1 MNSPVDRFKKRHAA
15 LKDKTFLNVGVNQ
28 SFPDIDIGDAA
39 KSYISETLENRS
51 ESIALEANMLLKDI
65 QGAINSEKFSA
76 LIDSCQENC
85 LQTIIRPF
93 GVGKVLFKDMLGGNV
108 VTTHNVRSKD
118 YVDSEETAYSKSGE
132 KDKYNNSVAKF
143 EEDKKKYAEYRKAF
157 NNGETN
163 IPKVKNP
170 KEPYRNGN
178 QNYGKARDDA
188 QNAQNEGTLENK
200 IANGNFSSTANIE
213 IDHTVSIEEIEKMPD
228 RLLAE
233 VNGADLANAESNLN
247 PMERAINRS
256 KNDKTYKDF
265 AKHIEDKKIP
275 ELEKEIQI
283 LEERKS
289 TSGLSGEE
297 EERLE
302 NTKKNLEKFK
312 KLDKEKMQSL
322 DKNARSEMQR
332 KIDIAYYT
340 SNKFIK
346 NTISTS
352 LNEGKKMAAQQAI
365 GVLMEEFVRAA
376 FAEVKDI
383 WQNGFKGSVD
393 DSFLA
398 ILKERLMHVAMRV
411 QSKWRDSASAGLSGA
426 ISGFMSNIVTV
437 MINIFATTAKRVGRM
452 LREGSMS
459 LYGAF
464 KILAFPKE
472 GMTLAQAADAAFKLL
487 AAGIITSL
495 GIELEMI
502 LQGYLTAIVPLA
514 PFSTYISG
522 IGAGLITGVTTA
534 FVTYMIDYLDF
545 FGVNAKSRHEQV
557 VAKLDDMIA
566 ISYEQAEKSAALF
579 IAPPSVA

>member
-65 QGAINSEKFSA
+65 QRAINAEKFSA

-93 GVGKVLFKDMLGGNV
+93 GVGKVLFKDKLGGNV
-108 VTTHNVRSKD
+108 DTIHNARAGVYATNKEQEAYNQRGNYDSRAYHSDERYKATNYKISEAKENGTLIDAHTGQPIKEGENVNLDHVKSAKEYHDDAGRVLAELSGPELANLPSNLKPTTETINKSKKAKSVHDYLIYVQTKAIPNLQKEIAELESKD
-118 YVDSEETAYSKSGE
+118 SLSDDEARKLAYKKAKLE
-132 KDKYNNSVAKF
+132 K
-143 EEDKKKYAEYRKAF
+143 
-157 NNGETN
+157 
-163 IPKVKNP
+163 
-170 KEPYRNGN
+170 
-178 QNYGKARDDA
+178 
-188 QNAQNEGTLENK
+188 LE
-200 IANGNFSSTANIE
+200 S
-213 IDHTVSIEEIEKMPD
+213 IDHEKM
-228 RLLAE
+228 
-233 VNGADLANAESNLN
+233 
-247 PMERAINRS
+247 RAS
-256 KNDKTYKDF
+256 DK
-265 AKHIEDKKIP
+265 AAREEADKKIN
-275 ELEKEIQI
+275 K
-283 LEERKS
+283 
-289 TSGLSGEE
+289 
-297 EERLE
+297 
-302 NTKKNLEKFK
+302 
-312 KLDKEKMQSL
+312 
-322 DKNARSEMQR
+322 
-332 KIDIAYYT
+332 AYYT

-352 LNEGKKMAAQQAI
+352 LNEGKKMAIQQAI

-398 ILKERLMHVAMRV
+398 ILKERLMRVAMRV
-411 QSKWRDSASAGLSGA
+411 QSKWRESASAGLSGA
-426 ISGFMSNIVTV
+426 ISGFISNIVTV
-437 MINIFATTAKRVGRM
+437 MINIFTTTAKRVGRM

-459 LYGAF
+459 IYGAF

-487 AAGIITSL
+487 AAGIVTSL

-566 ISYEQAEKSAALF
+566 ISYEQAAKSAALF
-579 IAPPSVA
+579 IAPPSGA